1 MSLFKIFDVAGSGM
15 SAQTVRL
22 NVTASNLANADNVSG
37 TEEGAY
43 KAKQH
48 VYQTV
53 LNAAQS
59 GESGSEG
66 VRVADIVESTATVQK
81 RYMPQNPEANAD
93 GFVYLAN
100 VNPIE
105 EMVNMISDSRS
116 YQSNVEFMNTSKEL
130 LLRTLSLGQKVRRK
144 AMAQAIESNLISQL
158 GLSDITT

>member
-43 KAKQH
+43 KAKQP
-48 VYQTV
+48 VFQTV

-66 VRVADIVESTATVQK
+66 VRVAVIVESTSPLYML
-81 RYMPQNPEANAD
+81 YMPQNPEANA
-93 GFVYLAN
+93 N
-100 VNPIE
+100 KNNKHTNNKPNK
-105 EMVNMISDSRS
+105 EMVNMISASRS
-116 YQSNVEFMNTSKEL
+116 YQSN
-130 LLRTLSLGQKVRRK
+130 
-144 AMAQAIESNLISQL
+144 
-158 GLSDITT
+158 